1 VAKMLAGLARAEA
14 LPGLASDSEPEGAVA
29 RWNPGRRGL
38 LAMAVVAALSVCG
51 AGAWVLAARPNR
63 LAAVT
68 AQQTALPA
76 AAASPGG
83 SLASPVTKPTPAG
96 AEVVVDVVGKVR
108 KPGVYRLPAG
118 VRVTDAIAAAG
129 GVAAGLDLSKINL
142 ARKLADGEQLAIGVA
157 GAGMSVSGGGA
168 ASGATGSG
176 TTPGGLVDLNS
187 ATVGQLD
194 GLPGVGPV
202 LAQRI
207 LDWRTAHGRFDSVDQ
222 LRSVSGIGDSK
233 FADLKLLVTVP

>member
-1 VAKMLAGLARAEA
+1 MLARLARAEA
-14 LPGLASDSEPEGAVA
+14 LPGLVSDSAQEQSAA

-38 LAMAVVAALSVCG
+38 FAMAVVAVLSVCG
-51 AGAWVLAARPNR
+51 AGAWVFAARPNR

-76 AAASPGG
+76 AAVSPGG
-83 SLASPVTKPTPAG
+83 SLASPVTKPTPTG
-96 AEVVVDVVGKVR
+96 SEVVVDVVGKVR
-108 KPGVYRLPAG
+108 KPGVYRLPVGA
-118 VRVTDAIAAAG
+118 RVTDAIAAAG
-129 GVAAGLDLSKINL
+129 GAAAGLDLSKINL
-142 ARKLADGEQLAIGVA
+142 ARKLADGEQLAIWVT
-157 GAGMSVSGGGA
+157 GAGTSVSGGGA
-168 ASGATGSG
+168 PSGATGSG
-176 TTPGGLVDLNS
+176 TTAGGLVDLNS

-233 FADLKLLVTVP
+233 FADLKSLVTVA